1 MKSVFIAAFVGIS
14 SPDLIKRLA
23 SVTHEKG
30 GKWLVSKVHYL
41 DAHISAVIK
50 IEMPA
55 EHKKTVQDYFSSQ
68 ENLLVTFT
76 DSLETIVESQHTQ
89 LKVDAEDR
97 AGIVNDISNI
107 LQKESVELVDMN
119 SHRIGIPANGSSVF
133 TATLSLKL
141 PLSANVNDLAAEIEA
156 LSDDMVV
163 TVI

>member
-23 SVTHEKG
+23 SVTHEEG

-50 IEMPA
+50 IEVPTSR
-55 EHKKTVQDYFSSQ
+55 KKAVQDYFSSQ
-68 ENLLVTFT
+68 DDLIVTFS
-76 DSLETIVESQHTQ
+76 DALETIVEHQHTR

-107 LQKESVELVDMN
+107 LQKESVELIDMD
-119 SHRIGIPANGSSVF
+119 SHRIGVPANGSSVF

-141 PLSANVNDLAAEIEA
+141 PISANINDLAAEIEA
-156 LSDDMVV
+156 LSEDMVV

>member
-23 SVTHEKG
+23 SVTHEEG
-30 GKWLVSKVHYL
+30 GKWLVSKINYL

-50 IEMPA
+50 IDVPTA
-55 EHKKTVQDYFSSQ
+55 HKKAVQDYFASQ
-68 ENLLVTFT
+68 DDLLFTFT
-76 DSLETIVESQHTQ
+76 DALETIIESQYTQ

-107 LQKESVELVDMN
+107 LQKESVELIDMD
-119 SHRIGIPANGSSVF
+119 SHRIGVPANGTSVF

-141 PLSANVNDLAAEIEA
+141 PISANINDLAAEIEA
-156 LSDDMVV
+156 LSNDMVV
-163 TVI
+163 TII